1 MRAWIVATLPL
12 IVPAAIAA
20 QQDPPPPAPPT
31 ALSRVD
37 EIRFAKSAAPAEIS
51 KDAKVYVLEN
61 GHYVV
66 AEQGTSGM
74 ACVIIRSSATSFEPQ
89 CGDAEAD
96 ATVLAIY
103 RFRVEQRI
111 AGRTRDQ
118 INSEVDSGLASGRFR
133 SPQRPALVYMQS
145 SSQVISDPTG
155 KARSRFMPHLM
166 VYYPF
171 MTSSAMGIIASKST
185 DIPGV
190 VQENT
195 PMSALV
201 IVTRDWADPAPT
213 Q

>member
-1 MRAWIVATLPL
+1 MRAWIVASLL
-12 IVPAAIAA
+12 GPALVAA
-20 QQDPPPPAPPT
+20 QQDPPPPPAPT
-31 ALSRVD
+31 VLSRAD

-66 AEQGTSGM
+66 AEPGTTGM
-74 ACVIIRSSATSFEPQ
+74 ACMVIRSRATNFEPQ

-96 ATVLAIY
+96 ATALAID
-103 RFRVEQRI
+103 RFSVEQRI
-111 AGRTRDQ
+111 AGRTQDQ
-118 INSEVDSGLASGRFR
+118 IKAEIDSAIASGRFR
-133 SPQRPALVYMQS
+133 SPRRPALVYMES
-145 SSQVISDPTG
+145 SSQVLSDATG
-155 KARSRFMPHLM
+155 KNRSKFMPHVM

-171 MTSSAMGIIASKST
+171 MKSSAMGLVSSNSM

-190 VQENT
+190 TREDS

-201 IVTRDWADPAPT
+201 IVTRDWVDPAPT